1 MAEKYDWGEDMERVR
16 KIICIVVFALCCCLL
31 AGCGKESG
39 DGTIDRESAEIR
51 RPVVEDGV
59 IVASLD
65 GVKAMVASMEYFDFL
80 VDKVSLED
88 MGVDRENI
96 VLPESLLELGSVDE
110 DTEIDAGF
118 LGMQFYQ
125 NEPVQIWAFRNGY
138 HAEVYLYKQDGSRTC
153 LVQGRMVDY
162 FYGTG
167 YLDQEGNYYHCRQG
181 LQGAVIKVNP
191 EGEVLFDR
199 KLWDD
204 GIYSI
209 GDMLQ
214 LPDGNFLVTYYEA
227 IMKDNKPGSGDEYLG
242 ILNQDT
248 GAIEKIQRIVLED
261 YWFGRLGESPCCM
274 MNDGIWAFDVEDGS
288 KELVLPFGET
298 SYIFESSI
306 MYDIAWDFQVNE
318 EGDIEILWADD
329 EGKHLA
335 LETLRI
341 ADAARGRTPVV
352 IRGLYLT
359 YNTWLKQQVATFN
372 QENEKYYIVMQSGLN
387 SDDLDNF
394 MRQTSIEIATGK
406 GPDILYGDV
415 LGDYVYGVVQKGGFA
430 DLAPYMESSGIREE
444 DYFPSAFNLW
454 RDGDRI
460 YSVNVRLDC
469 LRYHMDA
476 AVLDG
481 EGEPDM
487 EALVDGLLAWEKEA
501 VFLDTAEEIPG
512 IQKVRKADI
521 QEVLEIL
528 LESSESLYG
537 MVSWETG
544 TCDFSGGLLGKILM
558 VAERYGYNGKN
569 DYPALV
575 KKDFLWPYH
584 YVDSVMLE
592 EEGRVVMA
600 PMFDDGCHAQ
610 VRPKEVLSINAN
622 SPSKE
627 GAWEFICYLLE
638 EEVQGAVDSLTEY
651 PVNKAVFEKMMA
663 KELEEGRITQDGKV
677 QTTKG
682 YYDITEE
689 RVDELRAILED
700 ARFFPTRNL
709 PILDIIYEEA
719 GDYFNGIKGIDEITT
734 IIENRV
740 QVYLDEVR

>member
-1 MAEKYDWGEDMERVR
+1 MR
-16 KIICIVVFALCCCLL
+16 KIICRVVIVLCCCLL
-31 AGCGKESG
+31 AGCGRESG
-39 DGTIDRESAEIR
+39 DGKTAQESTEVR
-51 RPVVEDGV
+51 RPVVGDEV
-59 IVASLD
+59 ILASLD

-80 VDKVSLED
+80 IDRVSLED

-96 VLPESLLELGSVDE
+96 VLPESLLELASGDE
-110 DTEIDAGF
+110 DSTIDAGF

-125 NEPVQIWAFRNGY
+125 NEPVQIWAFQKGY
-138 HAEVYLYKQDGSRTC
+138 DAEVWLYKQDGSRKC

-181 LQGAVIKVNP
+181 SQGAVIKVNS
-191 EGEVLFDR
+191 EGEVVFDR

-204 GIYSI
+204 DIYSI
-209 GDMLQ
+209 DDMVQ
-214 LPDGNFLVTYYEA
+214 LPDGNLLVTYYEA
-227 IMKDNKPGSGDEYLG
+227 TLKENRPATGDKYLG
-242 ILNQDT
+242 VLNQDT
-248 GAIEKIQRIVLED
+248 GAIEKLQKIVLEN
-261 YWFGRLGESPCCM
+261 YWFGRLGESPCCIM
-274 MNDGIWAFDVEDGS
+274 DDGIWAFDTEDGS
-288 KELVLPFGET
+288 KECVLPFGET
-298 SYIFESSI
+298 SYVFESSS
-306 MYDIAWDFQVNE
+306 MYDMAWDFQVNE

-329 EGKHLA
+329 RGNHLA
-335 LETLRI
+335 LETLCI

-359 YNTWLKQQVATFN
+359 YNTWLKQQIATFN

-394 MRQTSIEIATGK
+394 MRQTSIEIATGR

-430 DLAPYMESSGIREE
+430 DLTPYMERSGIREE
-444 DYFPSAFNLW
+444 DYFPSAFHLW
-454 RDGDRI
+454 RDGEGI
-460 YSVNVRLDC
+460 YSVNIRMDC
-469 LRYHMDA
+469 LRYHIDA

-487 EALVDGLLAWEKEA
+487 EALVDGLLAWEQEA
-501 VFLDTAEEIPG
+501 VFLNTAEEIPG

-528 LESSESLYG
+528 LKSSDSLYG

-558 VAERYGYNGKN
+558 VAEQYGYNGKN

-575 KKDFLWPYH
+575 KQDYLGPFL
-584 YVDSVMLE
+584 YVDSAMLE

-622 SPSKE
+622 STRKE
-627 GAWEFICYLLE
+627 GAWEFICYLLG
-638 EEVQGAVDSLTEY
+638 EEVQEAIDSEIIY
-651 PVNKAVFEKMMA
+651 PVSKAAFEKLMA
-663 KELEEGRITQDGKV
+663 KELEEGRIVQDGDI
-677 QTTKG
+677 TITKG
-682 YYDITEE
+682 NYDLTEE
-689 RVDELRAILED
+689 RLDELRAILDD
-700 ARFFPTRNL
+700 ARFLPTRNL

-719 GDYFNGIKGIDEITT
+719 ADYFNGVKGIEEITA

-740 QVYLDEVR
+740 QVYLDEVH